1 MREACKQPKVKFID
15 YGHKSNRILKHT
27 DLTSQKSLRP
37 RVLFRTKS
45 KNDVMFG
52 GLLLGVTGVL
62 IGVVVNSWLAITIA
76 GGLGVLIG
84 CLVGWLGGRTYLLII
99 CFGVLLGAFLGYRTG
114 DRDILIMASG
124 SGGAIAG
131 FFGAQVQLF
140 LKKK

>member
-1 MREACKQPKVKFID
+1 M
-15 YGHKSNRILKHT
+15 
-27 DLTSQKSLRP
+27 LRS
-37 RVLFRTKS
+37 KS
-45 KNDVMFG
+45 KNDIIFG
-52 GLLLGVTGVL
+52 MLLLGATGVL
-62 IGVVVNSWLAITIA
+62 IGVVVNSDLAIALA
-76 GGLGVLIG
+76 GLLGILMG
-84 CLVGWLGGRTYLLII
+84 GLVGWLGGRIYLMII